1 MSLKSKGKSYSE
13 GNIMVDLGSGTSV
26 TSQQLESS
34 CPCVVGVF
42 FKICVYLFVYSFIS
56 FILLHNKET
65 CRRSANSHTAERKR
79 LRQSDHG
86 AGCVVWEKGCCAAW
100 GDGGCSGEIFQ
111 ADLELSLKQDM
122 FQVDER
128 WKLKELGQFEHLP
141 EAPFG

>member
-42 FKICVYLFVYSFIS
+42 FKICVYLFVCSFIS

-65 CRRSANSHTAERKR
+65 CRRSAKSYTAE
-79 LRQSDHG
+79 
-86 AGCVVWEKGCCAAW
+86 
-100 GDGGCSGEIFQ
+100 
-111 ADLELSLKQDM
+111 
-122 FQVDER
+122 
-128 WKLKELGQFEHLP
+128 
-141 EAPFG
+141 